1 MSDYKNYLL
10 ELEAL
15 LSGLLEDMTNKQAL
29 DEIEKTRGSVART
42 QAEGIF
48 AQWQK
53 NMSMP
58 INVLTC

>member
-42 QAEGIF
+42 QAEGIL

-53 NMSMP
+53 EYEYAD
-58 INVLTC
+58 